1 MLCSMEHVPCF
12 AACSMLCSISNALQH
27 VYCFAACIM
36 LCSMFTVPCGILT
49 LQHIRIKN
57 SFDPLVTGLS
67 FKRCVCALCVSSALT
82 HTHTLC
88 SNALQQAH
96 VCFAALCTP
105 ALQQVTLDA
114 SFAGGQSFAATCQSL
129 LCRSSVLCST
139 PLDITHLLSLVPWL
153 ARSY

>member
-1 MLCSMEHVPCF
+1 MLCSMEHVPCI

-82 HTHTLC
+82 HTHTHFAAMLC
-88 SNALQQAH
+88 SKLMCALQHCAHLLCSRSLWMPASQQAKALQQHASH
-96 VCFAALCTP
+96 CFAAVLC
-105 ALQQVTLDA
+105 
-114 SFAGGQSFAATCQSL
+114 FAAHHWT
-129 LCRSSVLCST
+129 
-139 PLDITHLLSLVPWL
+139 
-153 ARSY
+153 